1 MTQNISLFVPVMQ
14 FMGIFIL
21 MASFALWLRHEG
33 VISSTHAPIISRM
46 ITDLVLPALIFY
58 KISSAHLDPQQME
71 GMFAMIGSEA
81 IIGFVSWIIGKYLIK
96 LERPALGAF
105 ILAST
110 FGSTNLMGTALVQIV
125 FPGDSEAMA
134 SGILLSLGGVGI
146 PVSSVGVII
155 AIYFGSAGGKIDPIS
170 VLKSFLLS
178 PIIVSFSLGLLWAYF
193 KLPVNGALLTIIFG
207 ALKFTGIS
215 LTFLVALLTGLTV
228 KPLTKSDLGWPL
240 LTCALLVL
248 IIEPIFA
255 YEFDL
260 HIGEETPSSAL
271 LLLLGARPSSPIAI
285 ALSLRY
291 GCDVDLSSK
300 LVVGT
305 CILCAITLPSIA
317 YFYS

>member
-1 MTQNISLFVPVMQ
+1 MVTGRLSAVKRWQVNTKQKLNGEQ
-14 FMGIFIL
+14 GIGPHFQ
-21 MASFALWLRHEG
+21 
-33 VISSTHAPIISRM
+33 PP
-46 ITDLVLPALIFY
+46 TDKSGFQSVVDIW
-58 KISSAHLDPQQME
+58 KR
-71 GMFAMIGSEA
+71 EA
-81 IIGFVSWIIGKYLIK
+81 Y
-96 LERPALGAF
+96 
-105 ILAST
+105 
-110 FGSTNLMGTALVQIV
+110 
-125 FPGDSEAMA
+125 
-134 SGILLSLGGVGI
+134 
-146 PVSSVGVII
+146 
-155 AIYFGSAGGKIDPIS
+155 
-170 VLKSFLLS
+170 
-178 PIIVSFSLGLLWAYF
+178 GL
-193 KLPVNGALLTIIFG
+193 LPVNGTLLTIIFG

-248 IIEPIFA
+248 IIEPILA

-271 LLLLGARPSSPIAI
+271 LLLLGAMPSSPIAI

>member
-1 MTQNISLFVPVMQ
+1 
-14 FMGIFIL
+14 
-21 MASFALWLRHEG
+21 
-33 VISSTHAPIISRM
+33 
-46 ITDLVLPALIFY
+46 
-58 KISSAHLDPQQME
+58 
-71 GMFAMIGSEA
+71 
-81 IIGFVSWIIGKYLIK
+81 
-96 LERPALGAF
+96 
-105 ILAST
+105 
-110 FGSTNLMGTALVQIV
+110 MGTALVQIV

-271 LLLLGARPSSPIAI
+271 LLLLGAMPSSPIAI